1 MRKVVSLFFAVVL
14 LAMTVVPAKAAP
26 MAQSTC
32 PYNFT
37 VKVKNANGTLH
48 TGWVHYWIDGQFQGL
63 QFIYEGWPYMR
74 NEWTGTMTP
83 PAEVE
88 FGLYDDTDTAVLPCQ
103 APPYLLTE
111 ILTINLPY

>member
-1 MRKVVSLFFAVVL
+1 MRRLLSALLLIIVLAV
-14 LAMTVVPAKAAP
+14 AVPP
-26 MAQSTC
+26 QVTLAQSTC
-32 PYNFT
+32 PYDFT

-63 QFIYEGWPYMR
+63 QFIYEGWPYMS
-74 NEWTGTMTP
+74 NGWTGTMTP
-83 PAEVE
+83 PAEIE
-88 FGLYDDTDTAVLPCQ
+88 FGLYGDTDTAVLPCQ